1 MRPMRHGIF
10 VGYISTMTDESGSAL
25 KDATAPEQGGTSVR
39 DEPSGTRRFRA
50 PRSRFSPV
58 RLIAYV
64 VLAVLVLSGLALI
77 TGWRP
82 SIPNP
87 FEERTIDRSSPAVL
101 RSLEDLSEYH
111 AGSAHMEVV
120 VDLEDDSRWIPS
132 ALRGERTLFVG
143 VGSIDAVV
151 DFGALGDNAVSVSE
165 DRRSVTITLPAPT
178 LSDPNLDLD
187 RSYVVARQRGALDRI
202 GGIFGGQGNDSELYR
217 TAAGKIAEAAQADG
231 QVLELARTNTTAM
244 LRGLLGALGFTDVTV
259 NYAPDP
265 R

>member
-1 MRPMRHGIF
+1 
-10 VGYISTMTDESGSAL
+10 MTDESGSL
-25 KDATAPEQGGTSVR
+25 LQGTAAPDEGGSGSR
-39 DEPSGTRRFRA
+39 EEPGATRRLRG
-50 PRSRFSPV
+50 PRRPRFRFSPV

-64 VLAVLVLSGLALI
+64 VLAVLVLAGAAAV

-87 FEERTIDRSSPAVL
+87 FAERTIDRSSPAVL

-111 AGSAHMEVV
+111 AGSAHLEVV

-143 VGSIDAVV
+143 VGSVDAVV
-151 DFGALGDNAVSVSE
+151 DFGALGEDAVVVSA
-165 DRRSVTITLPAPT
+165 DRRAVTISLPAPT
-178 LSDPNLDLD
+178 LSEPHLDLD
-187 RSYVVARQRGALDRI
+187 KSYVVARQRGALDRV
-202 GGIFGGQGNDSELYR
+202 GGLFGGQSNDSELYKV
-217 TAAGKIAEAAQADG
+217 ASAKIGEAAQTDG
-231 QVLELARTNTTAM
+231 QVIELAKTNTTAM

-259 NYAPDP
+259 NYATDP